1 MKIVFMGT
9 APFAIP
15 CLQAL
20 ADAKDMDVSLVV
32 TQPDK
37 AVGRGHKLR
46 YTAFKQSAMDLGLPL
61 YQPDSVKDDEAIEHI
76 KSLNPDFLVVV
87 AYGQILNQK
96 VLDLPNIACIN
107 VHGSLLPKY
116 RGAAPIHWA
125 VINGEPETGVCTMH
139 MARQL
144 DAGDVIYCDRTEI
157 EQDETTGALYER
169 LQQMGAELL
178 VRTLRDLVAD
188 IAPRTPQI
196 ESESTYAPM
205 IFKPDRYLDWTQS
218 GRSIADKIRGLY
230 PTPRAITRYQ
240 DEDYI
245 ICEARLHAEEPVG
258 KVDVSVQGNGIIA
271 GVSPKHGLFVRCRDG
286 WMEILRIKAPG
297 KKEMEAKAYLN
308 GAKLELNGRFESE
321 EKL

>member
-15 CLQAL
+15 CLHAL
-20 ADAKDMDVSLVV
+20 ADSKDMDVSLVV

-46 YTAFKQSAMDLGLPL
+46 YTAFKQSVVDLGLPL
-61 YQPDSVKDDEAIEHI
+61 FQPDCVKNDEAIERI
-76 KSLNPDFLVVV
+76 KALKPDFLVVV

-125 VINGEPETGVCTMH
+125 VINGEAETGVCTMH
-139 MARQL
+139 MARKL
-144 DAGDVIYCDRTEI
+144 DAGDVIYCDTTEI
-157 EQDETTGALYER
+157 EKDETTGALYDR
-169 LQQMGAELL
+169 LQQMGAGLL
-178 VRTLRDLVAD
+178 VKTLRDLESG

-205 IFKPDRYLDWTQS
+205 IFKQHRYLDWNLS
-218 GRSIADKIRGLY
+218 GRNIADKIRGLY

-245 ICEARLHAEEPVG
+245 ICEARFHTEEPIG
-258 KVDVSVQGNGIIA
+258 KVDAAIRGNGLIA
-271 GVSPKHGLFVRCRDG
+271 GISPKHGLFVCCRDG
-286 WMEILRIKAPG
+286 WLELLRIKAPG
-297 KKEMEAKAYLN
+297 KKEMDAKAYLN
-308 GAKLELNGRFESE
+308 GAKLQLKGQFESE